1 MRILVMG
8 GSVFVSRAMAE
19 VAVARGHSVTT
30 FNRGLTG
37 EPVPGVHQL
46 TGDRNDPDALRQVT
60 EVGDFDLV
68 FDTGYTPAEL
78 RASTA
83 ALEPHAAH
91 YAFVSSINVFPGWP
105 VQADYRAGGLHAG
118 DADAGDELPDDLDEA
133 AAYGWRKA
141 GAEQVVLR
149 SFGPARSTLLR
160 AGLIVGPHDGIGRL
174 PWWLSRIARGGT
186 VLAPGAPDAE
196 LRLIDARDIAEF
208 ALTVAGGAYE
218 VTGPAH
224 QITRA
229 QLFDECRRV
238 TGSDAEFRWVDDA
251 WLARQDVAYWTEIP
265 LWIPADEAA
274 GIIAHDTRAAEA
286 VGLACRPVF
295 DTLID
300 TWQWMRAIEGGWRPS
315 PRTPGLSADREAA
328 LIAAAP

>member
-1 MRILVMG
+1 
-8 GSVFVSRAMAE
+8 MAE
-19 VAVARGHSVTT
+19 VATARGHSVTT

-37 EPVPGVHQL
+37 EPVLGVHQL
-46 TGDRNDPDALRQVT
+46 IGDRNDPESLRQVT
-60 EVGDFDLV
+60 QAGEFDLV

-78 RASTA
+78 RASAT

-91 YAFVSSINVFPGWP
+91 YAFVSSINVYPGWP
-105 VQADYRAGGLHAG
+105 ERADYRAGGLHAG
-118 DADAGDELPDDLDEA
+118 DPDAGDELPDELDEA

-141 GAEQVVLR
+141 GAEQAVLR
-149 SFGPARSTLLR
+149 SFGESRSTLLR
-160 AGLIVGPHDGIGRL
+160 AGLIAGPHDGIGRL

-186 VLAPGAPDAE
+186 VLAPGSPTAE

-208 ALTVAGGAYE
+208 ALTLARGAYE
-218 VTGPAH
+218 VAGPAH
-224 QITRA
+224 QINRA
-229 QLFDECRRV
+229 QLFDECRKA
-238 TGSDAEFRWVDDA
+238 TGSDAEFRWVDDE

-274 GIIAHDTRAAEA
+274 GMVAHDTRPAEA
-286 VGLACRPVF
+286 AGLACRPVF

-300 TWQWMRAIEGGWRPS
+300 TWQWMRSLDGGWSPS
-315 PRTPGLSADREAA
+315 ARTPGLSAEREAA